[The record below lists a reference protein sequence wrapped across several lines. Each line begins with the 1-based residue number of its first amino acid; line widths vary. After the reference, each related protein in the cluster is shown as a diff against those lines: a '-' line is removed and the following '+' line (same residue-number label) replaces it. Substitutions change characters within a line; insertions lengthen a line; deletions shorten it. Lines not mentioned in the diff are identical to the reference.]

1 MTDSGNPGDIRR
13 KKGRP
18 AGKQKEGRTI
28 SCYLRDDLY
37 NGLAAY
43 CDETGLSKTAVI
55 ERAVQDFLGRKYLS
69 QVQDQLQ
76 EGGGSNG

>member
-1 MTDSGNPGDIRR
+1 MRNTDIPGGTR

-28 SCYLRDDLY
+28 SCYLRDDLHS
-37 NGLAAY
+37 GLSAY

-55 ERAVQDFLGRKYLS
+55 ERAVQEFLEKR
-69 QVQDQLQ
+69 
-76 EGGGSNG
+76 GGLADG

>member
-1 MTDSGNPGDIRR
+1 MRNTDKPAVAR

-37 NGLAAY
+37 GGLTAY

-55 ERAVQDFLGRKYLS
+55 ERAVQDFLRRNGGL
-69 QVQDQLQ
+69 QD
-76 EGGGSNG
+76 G

>member
-1 MTDSGNPGDIRR
+1 MRNGENQAGARR

-55 ERAVQDFLGRKYLS
+55 ERAVQDFLRRNGGL
-69 QVQDQLQ
+69 QD
-76 EGGGSNG
+76 G